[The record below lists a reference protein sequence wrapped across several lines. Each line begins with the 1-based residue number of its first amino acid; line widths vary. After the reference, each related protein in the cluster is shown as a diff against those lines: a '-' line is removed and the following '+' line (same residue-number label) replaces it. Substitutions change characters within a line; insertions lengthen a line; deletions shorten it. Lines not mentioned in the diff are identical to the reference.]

1 LILTKSDFRIA
12 WWGLIIF
19 ILSGCGPKPSPL
31 IISDYDRY
39 MFRSILKRET
49 PEVRFFD
56 AYDSTPIACT
66 IVKPQTDPLGI
77 VLVIH
82 GIGVRAKAYLS
93 LADSL
98 AQEGYI
104 TYLMDIRGHGHSGGE
119 SGDAPADSSLLK
131 DARDFYQFT
140 IGRESRDLPV
150 VAVGHSLGTYIWTA
164 TLSVFNEVRVDG
176 LILIAGGI
184 QQDKKVKDR
193 SPTPDTDFIYLH
205 KLELLASFILP
216 GMKPV
221 EVVLPDEPMSEGQ
234 GLVSRYSL
242 NFFKSLDIGD
252 DYLSMFYKK
261 YGGPILLISGELD
274 EVMPADRVRD
284 TFKMSESHDKTLV
297 MKDDATHTS
306 IIWDGTPDIVTWL
319 DDRFGLE

>member
-1 LILTKSDFRIA
+1 MSLIKSDFRIA
-12 WWGLIIF
+12 WWGLIIL

-39 MFRSILKRET
+39 MFRSILKRES

-66 IVKPQTDPLGI
+66 IIRPQTDPLGI

-98 AQEGYI
+98 AQKGYI

-119 SGDAPADSSLLK
+119 SGDAPTDSSLLK
-131 DARDFYQFT
+131 DARDFYRFAVS
-140 IGRESRDLPV
+140 RENRDLPV
-150 VAVGHSLGTYIWTA
+150 IAAGHSLGTYIWTA
-164 TLSVFNEVRVDG
+164 TLSVFPEVRIDG
-176 LILIAGGI
+176 LILISGGI
-184 QQDKKVKDR
+184 QQDKRVKDQ
-193 SPTPDTDFIYLH
+193 SPSPDTDFIYLH
-205 KLELLASFILP
+205 KFELLASFLFP
-216 GMKPV
+216 GIKPV
-221 EVVLPDEPMSEGQ
+221 EVVLPDEPMAKGQ
-234 GLVSRYSL
+234 GLVSRYSV
-242 NFFKSLDIGD
+242 NFFKSLDIG

-261 YGGPILLISGELD
+261 YGGPILMISGDLD

-284 TFKMSESHDKTLV
+284 VYKMAESHDKTLI

-306 IIWDGTPDIVTWL
+306 IIWEGTGDILAWL